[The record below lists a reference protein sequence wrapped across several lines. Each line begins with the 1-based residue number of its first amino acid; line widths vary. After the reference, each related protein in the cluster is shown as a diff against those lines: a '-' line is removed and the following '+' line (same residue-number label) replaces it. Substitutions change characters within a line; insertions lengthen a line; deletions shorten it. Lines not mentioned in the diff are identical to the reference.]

1 MVAEAEAQ
9 GLARFPAA
17 AAAAAV
23 GSSFFARSAVAA
35 STV

>member
-9 GLARFPAA
+9 GLARFP